1 MMISVDNTSPAN
13 GSDQARPKRRV
24 AATVFIDVVGYS
36 RLMGADEEG
45 THRRWMAMRS
55 DVIEPRVAAN
65 HGEVIKSTGDGLLLE
80 FKSPVDA
87 INFALDTQF
96 SLAQSSMG
104 GGNPLE
110 LRMSANIGDVI
121 AEHDDIYGDGVN
133 IAARLQE
140 FAGPGGVVVSG
151 AIHDEVKDHLRYQ
164 AADLGF
170 LTLKNIERRIR
181 AFKIAHRELRAPTIS
196 VAHALKPSVAVLPL
210 QMLGLQAADTYLAQG
225 IVHDIVASL
234 AGIRELFVV
243 SSTST
248 LGFTDPSI
256 DPATVCHRLGVR
268 YLVTGTLTRSSEL
281 LRMRVQLIDV
291 DTRSLL
297 WTNQYDTS
305 IAQLFEVQ
313 EKIATSIAYALLPHI
328 HISELKHAE
337 RKIPQ
342 SMNAYDLVLQGTYR
356 LYRLGYDDMMVA
368 RTLFERALDHDPNYA
383 AAYALMA
390 KWYVLHIGE
399 GHSTDFQ
406 ADSREA
412 LRLASRAL
420 EYEPSDPLALAIYGH
435 INSFLF
441 AAYDRAL
448 DAFDRAIGGTPNS
461 AIAWSLS
468 ASTFCYLGDG
478 PRAVARASYGISLSP
493 LDPYAYFYQSGLT
506 NAHYTN
512 ETFDEAVHWGT
523 KVMAAAPQFVA
534 NLRLLAASL
543 VAMGSLERARE
554 VGAAHMRI
562 DPAFSVDKYCSWYP
576 IKQPARRALL
586 AERLIKAGL
595 PR

>member
-1 MMISVDNTSPAN
+1 MMIRVDNTSTED
-13 GSDQARPKRRV
+13 GSDGGPPKRRT

-36 RLMGADEEG
+36 RLMGSDESG
-45 THRRWMAMRS
+45 THRRWMSMRA
-55 DVIEPRVAAN
+55 DVEPRVTSC
-65 HGEVIKSTGDGLLLE
+65 GGKVIKSTGDGLLLE
-80 FKSPVDA
+80 FKNSVDA
-87 INFALDTQF
+87 VGFALGTQHHLATM
-96 SLAQSSMG
+96 SLEG
-104 GGNPLE
+104 GDALQ
-110 LRMSANIGDVI
+110 LRMSANVGDVI
-121 AEHDDIYGDGVN
+121 AERDDIYGDGVN

-140 FAGPGGVVVSG
+140 FAGPGGIVISG
-151 AIHDEVKDHLRYQ
+151 AIHDQVKDQLRYH

-181 AFKIAHRELRAPTIS
+181 AFKIAHHELRAPTIS

-210 QMLGLQAADTYLAQG
+210 QMLGLEASDAHLAQG

-248 LGFTDPSI
+248 LGFTDPAI
-256 DPATVCHRLGVR
+256 DPAAICHRLGVR
-268 YLVTGTLTRSSEL
+268 YLVTGTLMRHDEL
-281 LRMRVQLIDV
+281 LRMRVELIDV
-291 DTRSLL
+291 DTRSML
-297 WTNQYDTS
+297 WTNQYESS
-305 IAQLFEVQ
+305 ITQLFDVQ
-313 EKIATSIAYALLPHI
+313 ETIATSIAYALLPHI

-337 RKIPQ
+337 RKVPQ
-342 SMNAYDLVLQGTYR
+342 SMNAYDLVLQGMYR
-356 LYRLGYDDMMVA
+356 LYRLGHDDMLAA
-368 RTLFERALDHDPNYA
+368 RTLFERALNYDPQYA

-390 KWYVLHIGE
+390 KWYILHIGE
-399 GHSTDFQ
+399 GHSTDFK

-420 EYEPSDPLALAIYGH
+420 EFEPSDPMALAIFGH

-441 AAYDRAL
+441 AAYDRAI

-468 ASTFCYLGDG
+468 ASTYCYLGDG

-493 LDPYAYFYQSGLT
+493 LDPYAYFYQSALT

-512 ETFDEAVHWGT
+512 GTFDEAVHWGM
-523 KVMAAAPQFVA
+523 KVMAAAPQYVA

-543 VAMGSLERARE
+543 VAAGSVDQARE
-554 VGAAHMRI
+554 VGAAHMSV
-562 DPAFSVDKYCSWYP
+562 DPAFSVEKFCSWYP
-576 IKQPARRALL
+576 IKQPERRALF
-586 AERLIKAGL
+586 AERLIEAGL

>member
-1 MMISVDNTSPAN
+1 MMISVDNTSSEN
-13 GSDQARPKRRV
+13 GSDQSWPKRRT
-24 AATVFIDVVGYS
+24 AAAVFIDVVGYS
-36 RLMGADEEG
+36 RLMGHDEEG
-45 THRRWMAMRS
+45 THRRWMSMRL

-65 HGEVIKSTGDGLLLE
+65 GGEVIKSTGDGLLLE
-80 FKSPVDA
+80 FKNPLDA
-87 INFALDTQF
+87 IRFVLGTQLH
-96 SLAQSSMG
+96 LANSSSE

-110 LRMSANIGDVI
+110 VRMSANVGEVI
-121 AEHDDIYGDGVN
+121 AEHDDIYGDGIN

-140 FAGPGGVVVSG
+140 FAGPGGIVVSG
-151 AIHDEVKDHLRYQ
+151 AIHDQVKDSLRYQ
-164 AADLGF
+164 AAELGF

-181 AFKIAHRELRAPTIS
+181 AFKIAHHELRAPTIS

-210 QMLGLQAADTYLAQG
+210 QMLGLEAADAYLAQG
-225 IVHDIVASL
+225 IIHDIVASL

-248 LGFTDPSI
+248 LGFTDPSV
-256 DPATVCHRLGVR
+256 DPAGVCHRLGVR
-268 YLVTGTLTRSSEL
+268 YLVTGTLTRSGEL

-291 DTRSLL
+291 DTRSML
-297 WTNQYDTS
+297 WTNQYQAAIS
-305 IAQLFEVQ
+305 QLFDVQ

-342 SMNAYDLVLQGTYR
+342 SMNAYDLVLQGMYR
-356 LYRLGYDDMMVA
+356 LYRLGRDDMQLA
-368 RTLFERALDHDPNYA
+368 RTLFERALDHDPQYA
-383 AAYALMA
+383 VAYALMA
-390 KWYVLHIGE
+390 KWYILHIGE
-399 GHSTDFQ
+399 GHTTDFK

-420 EYEPSDPLALAIYGH
+420 EFEPSDPMALAIFGH

-441 AAYDRAL
+441 AAYDRAI
-448 DAFDRAIGGTPNS
+448 DAFERAIGGTPNS

-468 ASTFCYLGDG
+468 ASTYCYLGDG

-493 LDPYAYFYQSGLT
+493 LDPYAYFYQSALT

-512 ETFDEAVHWGT
+512 ETFDEAVYWGT
-523 KVMAAAPQFVA
+523 KVMASAPQFVA

-543 VAMGSLERARE
+543 VAAGSLQRARE

-562 DPAFSVDKYCSWYP
+562 DPSFSVEKYCSWYP

-586 AERLIKAGL
+586 AERLIEAGL